1 MAAPTNTE
9 TTLTSKGLREDLSN
23 IIYRVA
29 AEDTPFVS
37 NIGRAKAKAIR
48 HEWQTEALRS
58 PSGTNAALE
67 GDDVGTLL
75 GRLASRKCVA
85 YDPAGND
92 GRETAIGI
100 LYEST
105 PETGADQPAVAV
117 TCDAE
122 VAAGRLTGLDT
133 AARADLAALGI
144 KVRD

>member
-1 MAAPTNTE
+1 MA
-9 TTLTSKGLREDLSN
+9 
-23 IIYRVA
+23 
-29 AEDTPFVS
+29 
-37 NIGRAKAKAIR
+37 
-48 HEWQTEALRS
+48 HQTEARRTGEYIVSEANGTRS
-58 PSGTNAALE
+58 RDAITLDASVTAL
-67 GDDVGTLL
+67 VAGTLL
-75 GRLASRKCVA
+75 GRLASGKCVA

-105 PETGADQPAVAV
+105 LETGADQPAVAV